1 MWAIWPTHLAHPF
14 GQMGETGRKCL
25 SEICVRKSSQK
36 QLKQTPMRH
45 LILCYQNGLFIF
57 HQSHL
62 IIPDDNL
69 SSCTHSKKHGKFLLI
84 NLFKSECIDI
94 SCLFF
99 RHCSA
104 ELCSMFYAVLKLSS
118 CPSEEMSHVFIFPTL
133 TFDLCL
139 SHLPKWWILAH
150 TGILEAS

>member
-1 MWAIWPTHLAHPF
+1 MW
-14 GQMGETGRKCL
+14 ETGRKCL

-45 LILCYQNGLFIF
+45 LTLCYQNGLFIF

-62 IIPDDNL
+62 IILEENL
-69 SSCTHSKKHGKFLLI
+69 SSCTHSEKHCRFLLI
-84 NLFKSECIDI
+84 NLFKPEYIDI

-104 ELCSMFYAVLKLSS
+104 ELSSMFYALLKLSS
-118 CPSEEMSHVFIFPTL
+118 CPSEEMPQVFILPTL

-150 TGILEAS
+150 PGILEAL

>member
-1 MWAIWPTHLAHPF
+1 MSYLLA
-14 GQMGETGRKCL
+14 KCEKQEGSAYL
-25 SEICVRKSSQK
+25 KFVRKSSQK

-45 LILCYQNGLFIF
+45 LTLCYQNGLFIF

-62 IIPDDNL
+62 IILEEIL
-69 SSCTHSKKHGKFLLI
+69 SSCTHSEKHCRFLLI
-84 NLFKSECIDI
+84 NLFKPECIDI

-104 ELCSMFYAVLKLSS
+104 ELSSMFYALLKLSS
-118 CPSEEMSHVFIFPTL
+118 CPSEEMPQVFILPTL
-133 TFDLCL
+133 TFELCL

-150 TGILEAS
+150 PGILEAL